1 MNIIAA
7 LRTPVA
13 TLAVLCMAL
22 LAQLPHAADVFRM
35 IVGGE
40 GWLAVAHGYAYAVAL
55 ELAVLLFVVQRRDA
69 ESYLFA
75 GVSVLVN
82 LSYYALHGIDLF
94 SVAALPAWLVSIAL
108 PAAIARYSHLL
119 VETPTSADSAADSAA
134 DGTAANAADH
144 LQTPEVDAADL
155 QPEPLQSALVDAPPT
170 SATSTAKPAP
180 KPAPKRRSR
189 KSAKLTPEQRRAQI
203 AESGMTDAGA
213 VAAQFSIALRTAHAD
228 LAAVRRATLSANG
241 VHG

>member
-40 GWLAVAHGYAYAVAL
+40 GWLAIAHGYAYAVAL

-94 SVAALPAWLVSIAL
+94 SIAALPAWLVSIAL

-119 VETPTSADSAADSAA
+119 VESPQEVAHAELTQPAQADAGTELVQPVHADAEQAHADAEPAQEPAQAKRKPT
-134 DGTAANAADH
+134 
-144 LQTPEVDAADL
+144 Q
-155 QPEPLQSALVDAPPT
+155 
-170 SATSTAKPAP
+170 AK
-180 KPAPKRRSR
+180 R
-189 KSAKLTPEQRRAQI
+189 KSAHAMKLTPAQRRAQI
-203 AESGMTDAGA
+203 AESGIDAA
-213 VAAQFSIALRTAHAD
+213 AIVAQYRVSLRTAHAD
-228 LAAVRRATLSANG
+228 IAAVRNEMLHANG
-241 VHG
+241 AAQ